1 MNLSGTLSD
10 WSVADLL
17 NVMKVTEKT
26 ASVHIKARSS
36 GRIHFSRGRVV
47 GAELEGHPV
56 QADRAAA
63 ADSML
68 VLWSQDEGTFEV
80 VSFDGNEQDGWD
92 VEGVMADVEHLRGLE
107 EELAQAELQGSYLML
122 RDEITEPVTVEPSDW
137 WALASLVSVL
147 SFSQLEEVFG
157 RGRAIRLLH
166 TLWRLELVEAVE
178 PPDEV
183 FDLPAVEAEETVA
196 AEKPLIDFE
205 PDEPAVEETE
215 AEFEAPAPDADDES
229 WLDEIAAAAESGSEE
244 STSAEVR
251 ALMGVSAPASTVL
264 TGSVLDEMR
273 RLRVRP
279 SD

>member
-10 WSVADLL
+10 WTVSDLL

-36 GRIHFSRGRVV
+36 GRIHFSQGKVV
-47 GAELEGHPV
+47 GAELDGRHVEG
-56 QADRAAA
+56 DSRAAA

-68 VLWSQDEGTFEV
+68 VLWGQDEGTFEV
-80 VSFDGNEQDGWD
+80 VAFEGAAEEGWD
-92 VEGVMADVEHLRGLE
+92 VEGVMADVEQLRGLE
-107 EELAQAELQGSYLML
+107 EELTEAELHQSYIML
-122 RDEITEPVTVEPSDW
+122 RDEISGPVTVQPSEW

-147 SFSQLEEVFG
+147 SFTQLESVFG

-166 TLWRLELVEAVE
+166 TLWRLELIEAVD
-178 PPDEV
+178 PPTE
-183 FDLPAVEAEETVA
+183 LLEQAPEAA
-196 AEKPLIDFE
+196 AEPALIDFE
-205 PDEPAVEETE
+205 DDDPVVEVDTTE
-215 AEFEAPAPDADDES
+215 EFESPAPESDDES
-229 WLDEIAAAAESGSEE
+229 WLDEIAAAAEGDAEPASQP
-244 STSAEVR
+244 TAAEVR

-279 SD
+279 ND